1 MKLKIVLS
9 LWWLYAYSHA
19 STHIH
24 SVSVFTHTN
33 CCYLGFL
40 HVTPEAILS
49 SLFFFFLHN
58 SSWSLIFQFHLF
70 SMYSGLNTTI
80 SWSSSLAS
88 HPQTPLLA
96 QTLTSNV
103 GSLQWFLSHV
113 IQFHVSGLSYFKQI
127 ILFLNKPPVVPRSP
141 RIQLLPPANEDLR
154 SLASTSSLTA
164 PPSLTELQ
172 SCWSPGDGC
181 WAGPGSYLLCKN
193 GMEFLGLP
201 EEDRPGHVR
210 GYCSPAQENPGHPG
224 WVQVTVPPTPTLR
237 EDV

>member
-1 MKLKIVLS
+1 MS

-103 GSLQWFLSHV
+103 GSLQSLVFDKSCLCTYLRLFHPVKLLSLDL
-113 IQFHVSGLSYFKQI
+113 LS
-127 ILFLNKPPVVPRSP
+127 
-141 RIQLLPPANEDLR
+141 
-154 SLASTSSLTA
+154 
-164 PPSLTELQ
+164 ELQ
-172 SCWSPGDGC
+172 ACITNCLIYIMELCW
-181 WAGPGSYLLCKN
+181 
-193 GMEFLGLP
+193 
-201 EEDRPGHVR
+201 
-210 GYCSPAQENPGHPG
+210 
-224 WVQVTVPPTPTLR
+224 
-237 EDV
+237 